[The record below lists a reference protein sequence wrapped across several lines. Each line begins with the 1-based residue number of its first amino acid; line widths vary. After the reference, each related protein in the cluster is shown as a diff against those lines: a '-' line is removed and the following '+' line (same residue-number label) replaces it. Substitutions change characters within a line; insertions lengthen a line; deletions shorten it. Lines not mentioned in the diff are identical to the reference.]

1 MAKPEPSRRAP
12 HEALTLPIE
21 QIRWRG
27 DRPRSRTPWRTYTA
41 LVTTGAFVVGV
52 GAMGASAGPETPR
65 LAPPGCIFHTV
76 VKNDT
81 VWKIAGRAG
90 ITLDVAAR
98 LNGHIRDLSKIEIGD
113 QIAISCGTNEV
124 QRATLAPAVHVV
136 NVDRWLGELEAPGV
150 PSRRAVLAAL
160 YKVGAR
166 DQKLITLAAISDP
179 ESGRRLDAKGDTT
192 ITTSVW
198 DYSAGVFQIRGLK
211 AERGKGTTRDVQR
224 AHTLLGGAQSASELW
239 DQSVARGK
247 PGGQP
252 WTAFLLGHER
262 GHIPTYTALATE
274 MGLI

>member
-1 MAKPEPSRRAP
+1 MPISSDHSR
-12 HEALTLPIE
+12 ALLRDPNIPTADLVVWADPA
-21 QIRWRG
+21 
-27 DRPRSRTPWRTYTA
+27 RPRTKKRIA
-41 LVTTGAFVVGV
+41 AAAAGAFVLGV
-52 GAMGASAGPETPR
+52 ATMADAAPETPR
-65 LAPPGCIFHTV
+65 LAPPGCIFHNV

-81 VWKIAGRAG
+81 VWRIAGKAG
-90 ITLDVAAR
+90 ITLDVVAR
-98 LNGHIRDLSKIEIGD
+98 LNPQIADLSKIEIGD
-113 QIAISCGTNEV
+113 QIATSCPTNEV
-124 QRATLAPAVHVV
+124 QRAQLAPAVHVV

-160 YKVGAR
+160 YKQGAR

-192 ITTSVW
+192 IATGPWS
-198 DYSAGVFQIRGLK
+198 YSSGIFQIRGLK
-211 AERGKGTTRDVQR
+211 AETGKGTTRDVVR
-224 AHTLLGGAQSASELW
+224 NHTLLGGAQSASELW